1 MKYSQYPY
9 ERINL
14 EEFKKNIQAMII
26 NFNSAD
32 SADEQIEII
41 NNYQNVQ
48 KNYHS
53 YGSIAHLNFAK
64 NTKDKKAIKENKY
77 YNEIGPSI
85 FLIFWNPYSS
95 VISKRFRH

>member
-14 EEFKKNIQAMII
+14 EEFKRNIQAMII
-26 NFNSAD
+26 SFNSAD

-48 KNYHS
+48 KK
-53 YGSIAHLNFAK
+53 L
-64 NTKDKKAIKENKY
+64 
-77 YNEIGPSI
+77 PQ
-85 FLIFWNPYSS
+85 LW
-95 VISKRFRH
+95 

>member
-14 EEFKKNIQAMII
+14 EEFKKDIQAMII

-32 SADEQIEII
+32 SADQQIGII

-64 NTKDKKAIKENKY
+64 NTKDEKAIKE
-77 YNEIGPSI
+77 
-85 FLIFWNPYSS
+85 
-95 VISKRFRH
+95 

>member
-14 EEFKKNIQAMII
+14 EEFKNNIQAMII

-48 KNYHS
+48 KKLSQLRQYCS
-53 YGSIAHLNFAK
+53 LK
-64 NTKDKKAIKENKY
+64 
-77 YNEIGPSI
+77 
-85 FLIFWNPYSS
+85 LC
-95 VISKRFRH
+95 

>member
-77 YNEIGPSI
+77 YNEIGPEIAAIDKLKSG
-85 FLIFWNPYSS
+85 LND
-95 VISKRFRH
+95 